1 VLTRLTYLGVVNV
14 FAVLRLLPGTDRDKN
29 TEILALRHQL
39 AVVRCRLGGQKIRF
53 QPADQTLLPA
63 LLQHLPRPRLRDRD
77 RDLTLLVRPH
87 TT

>member
-53 QPADQTLLPA
+53 QPADQTLPA
-63 LLQHLPRPRLRDRD
+63 LLQHLPRSRPRDPGSGRRG
-77 RDLTLLVRPH
+77 P
-87 TT
+87 